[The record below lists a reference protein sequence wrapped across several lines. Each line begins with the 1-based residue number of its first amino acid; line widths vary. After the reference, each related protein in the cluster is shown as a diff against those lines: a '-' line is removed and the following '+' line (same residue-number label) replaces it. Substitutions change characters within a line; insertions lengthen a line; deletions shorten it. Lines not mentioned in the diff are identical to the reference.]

1 MKKNGWTRISVITW
15 TCPGF
20 SDQPEL
26 ERMAPIPEGSPMKK
40 VRFTEEQMVTIL
52 READKAPVAEVAKK
66 HRISEQTI
74 YNWRRHFG
82 TLEPADIKRLRGF
95 WKSKTRNSSGCW
107 ASAIWRSTRSRRLTG
122 ESGELAGASGAG
134 GNGV

>member
-26 ERMAPIPEGSPMKK
+26 ERMAPIPEGSSMKK
-40 VRFTEEQMVTIL
+40 VRFTEEQMVAIL
-52 READKAPVAEVAKK
+52 READKTPVAEVAKK
-66 HRISEQTI
+66 HKISEQTI

-82 TLEPADIKRLRGF
+82 TLEPVDIKRLRALESENAKLKRILAERDLEIDTF
-95 WKSKTRNSSGCW
+95 KEIN
-107 ASAIWRSTRSRRLTG
+107 RRKW
-122 ESGELAGASGAG
+122 
-134 GNGV
+134 